1 MRKNWTL
8 RPSCDRRTSSSGGL
22 ASWAAKAAASTSHSW
37 QGAPQSWTGCPFMHV
52 GGLGFAAR
60 LGMVLVLGPA
70 AFVGVRF
77 IGDQA

>member
-1 MRKNWTL
+1 MRKNWVV
-8 RPSCDRRTSSSGGL
+8 PSCDRSTSSSGGL
-22 ASWAAKAAASTSHSW
+22 ASCSAQAAASASHSW

-60 LGMVLVLGPA
+60 FGIVLGLGPA
-70 AFVGVRF
+70 AFVVVRF